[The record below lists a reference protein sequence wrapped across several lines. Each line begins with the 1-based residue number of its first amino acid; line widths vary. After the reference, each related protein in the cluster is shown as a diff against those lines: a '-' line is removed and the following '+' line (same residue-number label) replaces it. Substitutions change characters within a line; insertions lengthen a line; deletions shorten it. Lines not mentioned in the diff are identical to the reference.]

1 MRSFSAALLV
11 ATRDSG
17 EETLKTTMV
26 ATTMLCL
33 VLVMAAGE

>member
-1 MRSFSAALLV
+1 MRSFSATLLV

-17 EETLKTTMV
+17 EEPLKMTMA

-33 VLVMAAGE
+33 VLVVAAGE